1 MRNAIFAVRGRNV
14 NPDSFNWKTF
24 NANVHELKQT
34 MLAIQEGFKA
44 FIFWEARGIR
54 LLGNV
59 AALFLFQFM
68 ISFPTETIALLP
80 MAVLIGL
87 QLEYWSLTDPS
98 PIATRL
104 TAVQMFIT
112 LLCGLAPSGL
122 IAHPPATQEKSSDGG
137 QNEEGRA
144 SEEEEDSE
152 EEDSDEGK
160 YGSLAGRVGA
170 KVVAVGQKA
179 VDQGVKAG
187 VTAASAGYAVG
198 KATVEAG
205 KTAARASLKVALD
218 PTSLSPTN
226 LAKKTAKVA
235 GRVAFPVM
243 TVKASLQDELDRL
256 KREVDGQ
263 IFDAVSRSTQDEED
277 FSINPLASI
286 LGPIQKI
293 LIRTNFV
300 LRGVRRVMKWDDP
313 FLTFLLCTVLTA
325 MSILLAW
332 AGMIA
337 TVIPWG
343 IVLEWIWRIA
353 GVLFLGPHM
362 YWVGV
367 ELRAQEAEFNA
378 EAELF
383 ATADSK
389 TRKAILAKHRKEL
402 LRNAADT
409 LEGASNAVK
418 IKVRNLAGYDEDEE
432 SEEEEDTDDG
442 AKLTK
447 TFLKQAKFYTLLSRP
462 SMNKTELRDL
472 CRPDAN
478 RSYADL
484 LHAAEDRPADLSA

>member
-87 QLEYWSLTDPS
+87 LLEYWSLTDPS

-112 LLCGLAPSGL
+112 LLCGLAPPGL
-122 IAHPPATQEKSSDGG
+122 IAHPSATQEESSDGG

-152 EEDSDEGK
+152 EEDSDDGK

-205 KTAARASLKVALD
+205 KTAARASLKAALD

-226 LAKKTAKVA
+226 LVKKTAKVA

-256 KREVDGQ
+256 KREVDDQ

-286 LGPIQKI
+286 LGPIQKD
-293 LIRTNFV
+293 FDSDKS
-300 LRGVRRVMKWDDP
+300 RVARCQARDEMGRSFP
-313 FLTFLLCTVLTA
+313 YLPVVHRAHRYEYLTCLGWSDCNGYSMGHCTRVDL
-325 MSILLAW
+325 
-332 AGMIA
+332 
-337 TVIPWG
+337 
-343 IVLEWIWRIA
+343 
-353 GVLFLGPHM
+353 
-362 YWVGV
+362 
-367 ELRAQEAEFNA
+367 
-378 EAELF
+378 
-383 ATADSK
+383 ADS
-389 TRKAILAKHRKEL
+389 RSSGPWSSYVLGGRRAEGSGGRIQRGG
-402 LRNAADT
+402 RT
-409 LEGASNAVK
+409 L
-418 IKVRNLAGYDEDEE
+418 
-432 SEEEEDTDDG
+432 
-442 AKLTK
+442 
-447 TFLKQAKFYTLLSRP
+447 
-462 SMNKTELRDL
+462 
-472 CRPDAN
+472 CN
-478 RSYADL
+478 R
-484 LHAAEDRPADLSA
+484 RF